1 MDFTVSKKATMIA
14 YAIAISFIVAMITA
28 AVLLKDNEMILPEIA
43 AMAIAMWVYREA
55 GWIRQPSKICI
66 APTVTAVIG
75 LMINQMPIAYLGKV
89 MLALVLMML
98 FLRVIQ
104 SSLAPS
110 LATGLLPLII
120 NTNEW
125 SFAIIVFM
133 FTFLLMLGVLAFG
146 LNQGLEKKVKIQYK
160 YMLVILA
167 LAFVWIGL
175 CWSAGYQQLAVI
187 PPVLVVAY
195 ESLQKPMYSGKM
207 ALKQGLVLT
216 ISPAV
221 GTLLYLT
228 MHSLIVI
235 TVLDMLLMLALSL
248 IVGIRLPAIYAFPLL
263 PFIFPEDTITKLPLV
278 SLVTCLFMFGSVLL
292 YKKYELKR
300 AESNVLKYDAESPLT
315 PE

>member
-1 MDFTVSKKATMIA
+1 MSTFSSSSSTILESCFFVFLTVFGLQKK
-14 YAIAISFIVAMITA
+14 
-28 AVLLKDNEMILPEIA
+28 
-43 AMAIAMWVYREA
+43 
-55 GWIRQPSKICI
+55 
-66 APTVTAVIG
+66 
-75 LMINQMPIAYLGKV
+75 
-89 MLALVLMML
+89 
-98 FLRVIQ
+98 

-125 SFAIIVFM
+125 SFVIIVFT

-146 LNQGLEKKVKIQYK
+146 LNQGLKKKVNIQYK
-160 YMLVILA
+160 YMLVLLV

-195 ESLQKPMYSGKM
+195 ESLHKPMYGGKM

-216 ISPAV
+216 LSPAV

-228 MHSLIVI
+228 LHSLIWI

-248 IVGIRLPAIYAFPLL
+248 IVG
-263 PFIFPEDTITKLPLV
+263 FPENI
-278 SLVTCLFMFGSVLL
+278 SRSC
-292 YKKYELKR
+292 R
-300 AESNVLKYDAESPLT
+300 
-315 PE
+315 

>member
-1 MDFTVSKKATMIA
+1 MDVAVSKKATIISYVIA
-14 YAIAISFIVAMITA
+14 MSFIVAMIA
-28 AVLLKDNEMILPEIA
+28 ASVLLQDNEMILPEIA

-55 GWIRQPSKICI
+55 GWIRQPSKIVI

-125 SFAIIVFM
+125 SFVVIVFV
-133 FTFLLMLGVLAFG
+133 FTFLLMLGVLAFR
-146 LNQGLEKKVKIQYK
+146 LNKGLEKKVKIEYK
-160 YMLVILA
+160 YMLVLLA

-195 ESLQKPMYSGKM
+195 ESLQKP
-207 ALKQGLVLT
+207 
-216 ISPAV
+216 
-221 GTLLYLT
+221 
-228 MHSLIVI
+228 
-235 TVLDMLLMLALSL
+235 
-248 IVGIRLPAIYAFPLL
+248 
-263 PFIFPEDTITKLPLV
+263 
-278 SLVTCLFMFGSVLL
+278 
-292 YKKYELKR
+292 
-300 AESNVLKYDAESPLT
+300 AERWC
-315 PE
+315 